1 MTYLYKR
8 LSTKI
13 LRNIQNV
20 LYPYLNEYS
29 KNTLDFYSKAYSI
42 RKAESIDIKIGI
54 GHESNSYLT
63 IFNNE
68 DDDWINFKEA
78 RVKDKINGIN
88 APKLPMT
95 VMIEVDLEFTKTSNL
110 HISTNLLEQK
120 FALGILKKL
129 ILEDYTFNDKEL
141 KEYWN

>member
-1 MTYLYKR
+1 MAYLYKH
-8 LSTKI
+8 LSTRI

-29 KNTLDFYSKAYSI
+29 KNTLDFYSKAYSTC
-42 RKAESIDIKIGI
+42 KAESIDIKIGI

-78 RVKDKINGIN
+78 RVKNKINGIN
-88 APKLPMT
+88 APKLPMA
-95 VMIEVDLEFTKTSNL
+95 VMIEVNLEFTKTSNL

-129 ILEDYTFNDKEL
+129 ILEDYAFNDKEL
-141 KEYWN
+141 KEYWS

>member
-1 MTYLYKR
+1 MTYLYR
-8 LSTKI
+8 HLSTRI

-29 KNTLDFYSKAYSI
+29 KNTLDFYNKAYSTC
-42 RKAESIDIKIGI
+42 KAESIDIKIGI

-68 DDDWINFKEA
+68 DDDWINFKEV

-88 APKLPMT
+88 TPKLPKA
-95 VMIEVDLEFTKTSNL
+95 VMIEANLEFTKTSSL

-129 ILEDYTFNDKEL
+129 ILEDYIFNDKEL
-141 KEYWN
+141 KEYWS

>member
-1 MTYLYKR
+1 MTYLYR
-8 LSTKI
+8 HLSTRI

-29 KNTLDFYSKAYSI
+29 KNTLDFYSKAYST

-68 DDDWINFKEA
+68 DDDWINFKEV

-88 APKLPMT
+88 APKLPKA
-95 VMIEVDLEFTKTSNL
+95 VIIEVNLEFTKTNNL

-141 KEYWN
+141 KEYWS

>member
-1 MTYLYKR
+1 MTYLYR
-8 LSTKI
+8 HLSTRI

-29 KNTLDFYSKAYSI
+29 KNTLDFYSKAYSTC
-42 RKAESIDIKIGI
+42 KAESIDIKIGI

-68 DDDWINFKEA
+68 DDDWINFKEV

-88 APKLPMT
+88 TPKLPKA
-95 VMIEVDLEFTKTSNL
+95 VMIEANLEFTKTSSL

-129 ILEDYTFNDKEL
+129 ILEDYIFNDKEL
-141 KEYWN
+141 KEYWS